1 MTNQIVVNGSTP
13 RKRAL
18 AREIVEYCIKE
29 LMPRTTTLDISVNIC
44 KIEDDFI
51 SKNNLY
57 HELYIMLYILKILL
71 HAPI

>member
-18 AREIVEYCIKE
+18 AREIVKYCIKE

-44 KIEDDFI
+44 KIED
-51 SKNNLY
+51 LY
-57 HELYIMLYILKILL
+57 EFALDKPLMN
-71 HAPI
+71 